1 MDLDTFL
8 LSLAVIACIYM
19 ACNIGA
25 NDVANAMG
33 TSVGSKTLTFR
44 QAIIVAAVAE
54 FVGAFFVGGHV
65 SDTIRKGMLDPTVF
79 EAVPYHLIYGMISA
93 LIAAALWLHIAS
105 YLGWPVSTTHSI
117 VGGVVGFGVIAGGVD
132 VINWGKVG
140 QVVLSWVV
148 SPVMG
153 GFISFLVFKFISKS
167 VFSKRTPL
175 VHAKN
180 LLPYMVFFVF
190 VILSNAMVYKGL
202 KNLHLDL
209 SFGQALAISLIV
221 GALAFIVAKFL
232 AKKIP
237 YNDSWN
243 LQKQFHET
251 ENVFKYLQIL
261 TAFYVAFAHGSND
274 VANAVGP
281 LAAVVAILKDG
292 QVHMKVGM
300 PTWILGLGG
309 GFIVFGLM
317 IWGAKVMAT
326 IGEKITEITPSRGF
340 AAEFGA
346 ATVVLICSKMGL
358 PISTTH
364 TLVGS
369 VIGVGLARGLPTLNL
384 DIIKMIVISWVS
396 TIPFTAGIAMV
407 CFKTFLFF
415 LA

>member
-8 LSLAVIACIYM
+8 LSFAVIACIYM

-33 TSVGSKTLTFR
+33 TSVGSKALTFK
-44 QAIIVAAVAE
+44 QAIMIAAVAE
-54 FVGAFFVGGHV
+54 FIGAFFVGGHV
-65 SDTIRKGMLDPTVF
+65 SDTIRKGMLDPTIF
-79 EAVPYHLIYGMISA
+79 EAVPYHLVYGMISA
-93 LIAAALWLHIAS
+93 LLAAALWLHIAS

-117 VGGVVGFGVIAGGVD
+117 VGGVVGFGIIAGGMD
-132 VINWGKVG
+132 VISWGKIG

-153 GFISFLVFKFISKS
+153 GLVAFLVFKFINKN

-175 VHAKN
+175 AYAKN
-180 LLPYMVFFVF
+180 LLPYMVFVVF
-190 VILSNAMVYKGL
+190 VILTNAMVYKGL

-209 SFGQALAISLIV
+209 SFINSLVISLLV
-221 GALAFIVAKFL
+221 GSLAFVVTKFL

-237 YNDSWN
+237 YNASWD

-292 QVHMKVGM
+292 QVNMQVVM
-300 PTWILGLGG
+300 PTWILAMGG
-309 GFIVFGLM
+309 GFIVFGLL

-326 IGEKITEITPSRGF
+326 IGEKITELTPSRGF
-340 AAEFGA
+340 AATFGA

-369 VIGVGLARGLPTLNL
+369 VIGVGLARGLATLNF
-384 DIIKMIVISWVS
+384 DIIKMIAISWIS
-396 TIPFTAGIAMV
+396 TIPFTAIISML
-407 CFKTFLFF
+407 CYKIFLVF
-415 LA
+415 LP

>member
-8 LSLAVIACIYM
+8 LSFAVIACIYM

-33 TSVGSKTLTFR
+33 TSVGSKALTFK
-44 QAIIVAAVAE
+44 QAIMIAAVAE
-54 FVGAFFVGGHV
+54 FIGAFFVGGHV
-65 SDTIRKGMLDPTVF
+65 SDTIRKGMLDPTIF
-79 EAVPYHLIYGMISA
+79 EAVPYHLVYGMISA

-117 VGGVVGFGVIAGGVD
+117 VGGVVGFGVIAGGMD
-132 VINWGKVG
+132 VINWGKIG

-153 GFISFLVFKFISKS
+153 GFVAFLVFKFINKN

-175 VHAKN
+175 VYAKR
-180 LLPYMVFFVF
+180 LLPHMVFVVF
-190 VILSNAMVYKGL
+190 FILTNAMVYKGL

-209 SFGQALAISLIV
+209 SFVHALVISLLV
-221 GALAFIVAKFL
+221 GSLAFVVTKL
-232 AKKIP
+232 LVKKIP
-237 YNDSWN
+237 YNASWN

-292 QVHMKVGM
+292 QVHMQVVM

-309 GFIVFGLM
+309 GFIVLGLL
-317 IWGAKVMAT
+317 IWGAKVMET
-326 IGEKITEITPSRGF
+326 VGEKITELTPSRGF
-340 AAEFGA
+340 AATFGA

-369 VIGVGLARGLPTLNL
+369 VIGVGLARGLATLNF
-384 DIIKMIVISWVS
+384 DIIKMIAISWIS
-396 TIPFTAGIAMV
+396 TIPFTAIISML
-407 CFKTFLFF
+407 CYKIFLVF
-415 LA
+415 LP

>member
-8 LSLAVIACIYM
+8 LSFAVIACIYM

-33 TSVGSKTLTFR
+33 TSVGSKALTFK
-44 QAIIVAAVAE
+44 QAIMIAAVAE
-54 FVGAFFVGGHV
+54 FVGAFFVGGSV

-79 EAVPYHLIYGMISA
+79 EGAPYHLVYGMISA
-93 LIAAALWLHIAS
+93 LLAAALWLHIAS

-117 VGGVVGFGVIAGGVD
+117 VGGVVGFGVIAGGMD

-153 GFISFLVFKFISKS
+153 GLVAFLVFKFISKN

-175 VHAKN
+175 AYAKN
-180 LLPYMVFFVF
+180 LLPYMVFVVF
-190 VILSNAMVYKGL
+190 VILTNAMVYKGL

-209 SFGQALAISLIV
+209 SFINSLVISLLV
-221 GALAFIVAKFL
+221 GSLAFVVTKFL

-237 YNDSWN
+237 YNPSWD

-292 QVHMKVGM
+292 QVNMQVVM
-300 PTWILGLGG
+300 PTWILAMGG
-309 GFIVFGLM
+309 GFIVFGLLV
-317 IWGAKVMAT
+317 WGAKVMAT
-326 IGEKITEITPSRGF
+326 VGEKITELTPSRGF
-340 AAEFGA
+340 AATFGA

-369 VIGVGLARGLPTLNL
+369 VIGVGLARGLASLNF
-384 DIIKMIVISWVS
+384 DIIKMIAISWLS
-396 TIPFTAGIAMV
+396 TIPFTAIISML
-407 CFKTFLFF
+407 CYKIFLVF
-415 LA
+415 LP

>member
-1 MDLDTFL
+1 MALDTFL
-8 LSLAVIACIYM
+8 LSFAILACIYM

-33 TSVGSKTLTFR
+33 TSVGSKALTFK

-54 FVGAFFVGGHV
+54 FAGAFFVGGHV

-79 EAVPYHLIYGMISA
+79 EATPYHLVYGMISA
-93 LIAAALWLHIAS
+93 LVAAAVWLHIAS
-105 YLGWPVSTTHSI
+105 SLGWPVSTTHSI
-117 VGGVVGFGVIAGGVD
+117 VGGVVGFGIIAGGVD
-132 VINWGKVG
+132 VINWSQINK
-140 QVVLSWVV
+140 VVLSWVV
-148 SPVMG
+148 SPLMG
-153 GFISFLVFKFISKS
+153 GLFAFLVFRFISKTI
-167 VFSKRTPL
+167 FSKRAPL
-175 VHAKN
+175 YYAKI
-180 LLPYMVFFVF
+180 LLPYIVFVVF

-209 SFGQALAISLIV
+209 PFTQALIISLIV
-221 GALAFIVAKFL
+221 GSIAFTVAKIL
-232 AKKIP
+232 ANKIP
-237 YNDSWN
+237 YDASWD

-251 ENVFKYLQIL
+251 ESIFKYLQIL

-281 LAAVVAILKDG
+281 LAAVVAILKEG
-292 QVHMKVGM
+292 TVQLKVAM
-300 PTWILGLGG
+300 PTWILGMGG
-309 GFIVFGLM
+309 GFIVFGLFF
-317 IWGAKVMAT
+317 WGAKVMAT

-340 AAEFGA
+340 SAEFGA

-384 DIIKMIVISWVS
+384 SIVKMIAISWVS
-396 TIPFTAGIAMV
+396 TIPFAAALSMV
-407 CFKTFLFF
+407 FFKLFLIF
-415 LA
+415 LP